1 MKRALY
7 TICLLTFAAL
17 LAPRPADA
25 QMLRI
30 GAAVGANAP
39 VGDFADVASTGL
51 HLRGLLAIRPPLFP
65 LGVRGEL
72 AYNRIPLEGD
82 EHANQVAGIVNGI
95 FTLIPTPGINP
106 YLIAGAGVYNTRFGG
121 DAGTSTDLGLNAG
134 LGIRAN
140 LLVAE
145 LFVESRYQHVLDDGA
160 SPQMIP
166 IIVGVI
172 F

>member
-7 TICLLTFAAL
+7 TIGLLTITAL

-39 VGDFADVASTGL
+39 VGDFANAASTGL

-65 LGVRGEL
+65 LGIRGEV
-72 AYNRIPLEGD
+72 AYNRIPLD
-82 EHANQVAGIVNGI
+82 DADNANQIAGILNGV
-95 FTLIPTPGINP
+95 FTLIPSPVINP
-106 YLIAGAGVYNTRFGG
+106 YLIAGAGLYNTRFGG
-121 DAGTSTDLGLNAG
+121 DAGSTTDLGLNAG
-134 LGIRAN
+134 LGVRAN

-145 LFVESRYQHVLDDGA
+145 LFVESRYEHVLGDGV

-166 IIVGVI
+166 IIIGLI